1 MLSMI
6 RQLIEK
12 NVLREISPFR
22 ALDGW
27 LTDKEALGLYQMARK
42 LPRNATVVEIG
53 SWQGKSTYVL
63 SKGLRSGKVYA
74 IDPFNADAGSDEGSR
89 EIYASKK
96 GDNNL
101 LEQFRENMQGLGVL
115 KDIVIKQ
122 GYSYQF
128 HNDFEKID
136 LLFIDGDH
144 SIEGCKTDF
153 ELYAPKVVVGGF
165 IAFHDFYEERD
176 ELGPT
181 WVIKRMVM
189 GAEDFRFYGRYD
201 TLWVARKVKTT
212 LGV

>member
-1 MLSMI
+1 MI
-6 RQLIEK
+6 RQLIERAALK
-12 NVLREISPFR
+12 KISAFR
-22 ALDGW
+22 NLDGW
-27 LTDKEALGLYQMARK
+27 LTDKEALGLYLTARK

-89 EIYASKK
+89 EIYLSKK
-96 GDNNL
+96 GDHNL
-101 LEQFRENMQGLGVL
+101 LEQFRKNMVDLGVM
-115 KDIVIKQ
+115 KNIVIKQ

-144 SIEGCKTDF
+144 SIEGCKSDF
-153 ELYAPKVVVGGF
+153 ELYAGKVVVGGF
-165 IAFHDFYEERD
+165 IAFHDFYETRD

-181 WVIKRMVM
+181 WVIKHMVM
-189 GAEDFRFYGRYD
+189 GSREFRFYGKYD
-201 TLWVARKVKTT
+201 TLWVARKVR
-212 LGV
+212 

>member
-1 MLSMI
+1 MI
-6 RQLIEK
+6 RQLIERTA
-12 NVLREISPFR
+12 LRKISAFR

-27 LTDKEALGLYQMARK
+27 LTDKEALGLYLTARK

-63 SKGLRSGKVYA
+63 SKGIKSGKVYA
-74 IDPFNADAGSDEGSR
+74 IDPFNADAGADEGSR
-89 EIYASKK
+89 EIYLSKK

-101 LEQFRENMQGLGVL
+101 LEQFKRNMGSLGVL

-144 SIEGCKTDF
+144 SIEGCKSDF
-153 ELYAPKVVVGGF
+153 ELYAGKVVRGGF

-176 ELGPT
+176 DLGPT
-181 WVIKRMVM
+181 WVIKHMVM
-189 GAEDFRFYGRYD
+189 WNGSFRFYGQYD
-201 TLWVARKVKTT
+201 TLWVARKVK
-212 LGV
+212 